1 MFSPECRKKE
11 EEMRGFKA
19 FLIVTKSLDL
29 AFMFSVL
36 LLVYIID
43 SVAFYPFLFF
53 AFIELLTLLV
63 SVLHARRPSLGVLLI
78 YISLEIGKAL
88 AAITLGLVTVL
99 YDHDKDC
106 AVTKCKTFNFSPVER
121 FRFFWFLISKAA
133 FSMFLC
139 LVAMAHSPQLHDYN
153 SDDDTVPLSF

>member
-1 MFSPECRKKE
+1 
-11 EEMRGFKA
+11 MRGFKA

-29 AFMFSVL
+29 TFMLSVL
-36 LLVYIID
+36 LLVFFLE
-43 SVAFYPFLFF
+43 SVAFYPFLAF
-53 AFIELLTLLV
+53 AAIEVITLLI
-63 SVLHARRPSLGVLLI
+63 SVVHARRPSLGILLI
-78 YISLEIGKAL
+78 YIALEIGKAL
-88 AAITLGLVTVL
+88 AAIALSLVTVL

-139 LVAMAHSPQLHDYN
+139 LVAMAHSPQLHEYN